1 VVAFGFPRY
10 YTIWRPQRL
19 TTRCDYR
26 QPTPPTMSRPW
37 TPEDVEALCSLA
49 GDLPWPMVPPA
60 FNCTRPPRTATA
72 LLLKSYSLGIS
83 RRTVGQFI
91 TTGAIKELTGY
102 SYTRI
107 HRWINSKELKT
118 KKYAG
123 CGSPYFIARKDLR
136 DFARKYP
143 EQFGGLSESTLVQ
156 LLDSEKLAADIV
168 AKELPKWKKC
178 VEVEC
183 VETGQRFA
191 SIKAAAMAAYVV
203 KERIRVVLITG
214 GAVNGRHYRRVE
226 PVGATRNN
234 HQVFRTNR

>member
-1 VVAFGFPRY
+1 
-10 YTIWRPQRL
+10 
-19 TTRCDYR
+19 
-26 QPTPPTMSRPW
+26 MSRLW
-37 TPEDVEALCSLA
+37 TPEDIEALCSLA

-72 LLLKSYSLGIS
+72 LLLKANKLGIS
-83 RRTVGQFI
+83 RRAVGQFI

-102 SYTRI
+102 SYPRI
-107 HRWINSKELKT
+107 QRWINSGDLTT

-123 CGSPYFIARKDLR
+123 CGSPNFIARKDLR

-156 LLDSEKLAADIV
+156 LLDSEKLAAVIV

-191 SIKAAAMAAYVV
+191 SIIAAARAAYVN
-203 KERIRVVLITG
+203 KERMRVVLITG
-214 GAVNGRHYRRVE
+214 GAANGRHYRRVE
-226 PVGATRNN
+226 PLGATRNN
-234 HQVFRTNR
+234 HQVSRTSERT

>member
-1 VVAFGFPRY
+1 
-10 YTIWRPQRL
+10 
-19 TTRCDYR
+19 
-26 QPTPPTMSRPW
+26 MSRLW
-37 TPEDVEALCSLA
+37 TPEDIEALCSLA

-72 LLLKSYSLGIS
+72 LRHKANGLGIS

-102 SYTRI
+102 SYERI
-107 HRWINSKELKT
+107 RRWIKSGELAT
-118 KKYAG
+118 KRYAG
-123 CGSPYFIARKDLR
+123 CGSPNFIARKDLR

-143 EQFGGLSESTLVQ
+143 EQFGGLSESTLIQ
-156 LLDSEKLAADIV
+156 LLDSEKLAAIIV

-191 SIKAAAMAAYVV
+191 SIKAAARAAYVV

-226 PVGATRNN
+226 PLGATRNN
-234 HQVFRTNR
+234 HQASRTSERT